1 MITRI
6 IHIDYKHCYRRSNLC
21 IQLFELCRKLLF
33 DKSSFFKDIS
43 SKSINFIDLFTF
55 KKYSSILDFM
65 AYSHFNGVRAHH
77 NFFVC
82 SWFIIVQKQTF
93 VHKSFI
99 WSQSKPYLQGSISTS
114 ISMAKT
120 LCSHGS
126 HDRRGRFR
134 NQFRCC
140 ATLIIM
146 LRFMNLIKF
155 YCPPT
160 QILH

>member
-1 MITRI
+1 
-6 IHIDYKHCYRRSNLC
+6 
-21 IQLFELCRKLLF
+21 
-33 DKSSFFKDIS
+33 
-43 SKSINFIDLFTF
+43 
-55 KKYSSILDFM
+55 M

-82 SWFIIVQKQTF
+82 SWFIIVQNQSF

-99 WSQSKPYLQGSISTS
+99 WSQSKPYLQGSICTS
-114 ISMAKT
+114 ISMTKT

-126 HDRRGRFR
+126 HDRCGRFR

-146 LRFMNLIKF
+146 LRFINLIKL

-160 QILH
+160 QILHSKQFFGNKKHWQTLLSLSRGKNSQLNLWDNQQRHSSDFGCKLLDQNLKKGLLGFIPMP